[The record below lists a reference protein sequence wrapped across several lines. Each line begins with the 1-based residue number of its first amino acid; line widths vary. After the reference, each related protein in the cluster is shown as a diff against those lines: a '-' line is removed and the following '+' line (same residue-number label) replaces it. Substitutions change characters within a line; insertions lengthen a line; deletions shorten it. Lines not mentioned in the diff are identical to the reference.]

1 MEEREMLE
9 RIQARAK
16 AWTGSAFDEE
26 TRNQVQN
33 LMQHTN
39 ELIDSFY
46 KDLEFGTG
54 GLRGL
59 MGPGTNR
66 VNRYTVGM
74 ATQGLSQYLKKN
86 FSSLPEIRVVVGHDS
101 RNNSA
106 LFARTVAGVFAANG
120 IKVFLFDA
128 LRPTPEISFA
138 IRHLG
143 CQGGVVITASHNPK
157 EYNGYKAYWSD
168 GAQVIPPHDT
178 NIIHEVGQV
187 SVQDVRFDGPEDLIT
202 QIGEEI
208 DQIYTDKI
216 VSLSLSPEAIARNR
230 NIRIVYTPIHGTGV
244 KLIPMCLNKLGF
256 NNIIHIPEQDVPDGN
271 FPTVKSPNPEE
282 PAALNMAIQKARE
295 TDADIVMGSDPDAD
309 RIGLAVKDTSGN
321 WVLLNGNQAASILI
335 YYLIRRW
342 KETGKLQG
350 KEYIVKTIVTSE
362 LLSDI
367 ATRSGVAS
375 FDVLT
380 GFKWIADI
388 IAQKEGGMTFI
399 GGGEESYGY
408 LCGTFVRDKDAVMSA
423 SLFAEI
429 AAWAADQGKTLYDI
443 LLDIY
448 LEFGL
453 YKETGI
459 SVVKKG
465 KSGAEEIR
473 QMMESY
479 RQSPPKTINQTPVV
493 RIMDYQSLTTT
504 DLPSGAVTR
513 IDSPASDVLQFFTG
527 DGSKISVRPSGTEP
541 KIKYYIG
548 VRAPLASRE
557 EFAQTNALLEQKIQ
571 GIVADLNPSV

>member
-1 MEEREMLE
+1 MEDREMLE
-9 RIQARAK
+9 RIQARAET
-16 AWTGSAFDEE
+16 WTGPAFDEE

-202 QIGEEI
+202 LIGEEI
-208 DQIYTDKI
+208 DQIYTDRI
-216 VSLSLSPEAIARNR
+216 VSLSLSPEAIGRNR

>member
-1 MEEREMLE
+1 MLE